1 VARTQVI
8 EALRKVLVLEAAKGF
23 ADSAVIGGL
32 DAYAST
38 LLDEHASSLSPGV
51 TRQLRFL
58 RNDKVGYR
66 GWQRPE
72 RETWVQKTM
81 QAIDPQPGPDGRDA
95 EQVQRQVGADRVA
108 SSSSSHTSSDAP
120 PESPD
125 IHSSITPG
133 RSRKSV
139 TALRGISTKTAA
151 NLARL
156 GVSTIVDLVYLLP
169 RRYLDYTQ
177 IRRVSELEIDM
188 DQTVI
193 GTVVRVRVR
202 RFGDR
207 PGTEA
212 YLRDGSGMVRVLWFN
227 QPWVARN
234 LPANR
239 EIVVSGTV
247 RLFRSEKVI
256 ESPEWEPAH
265 SAGIHTGRLV
275 PVYPLTSGL
284 SSRQMRR
291 WMVEALERCA
301 TDVAEYLPAEIAARQ
316 QLMSLPDAVH
326 EAHFPSNLER
336 AAMAR
341 QRLAFDDLLSLQLGL
356 RMTKRYWQH
365 SQPGIPLRIDRS
377 FLRAYMQN
385 LPFTLTAAQQ
395 KVLNEI
401 EHDVARPVAMSRLLQ
416 GEVGS
421 GKTVVALAAVLMAVS
436 NGLQGALMAPTE
448 VLAEQHYRTI
458 ELLLRGSEG
467 HDNGDTTP
475 SAGSPALELLRNP
488 IRTIPG
494 VGGHQT
500 TLALLTGSLTAANR
514 RRVHAQL
521 ASGRVDIVVGT
532 QALIQREVTFKRL
545 GLAVVDEQH
554 RFGVLQRGGLRQK
567 GFNPHVLVMTATP
580 IPRSLALAVYGDLD
594 LSVIDS
600 LPPGRQKTVTRVIS
614 SSQMDRLYRF
624 LRSQIR
630 EGRQAY
636 VICPLISESPKL
648 EARAATEEYR
658 RLSEVVFPD
667 LRLGLLHGGLAP
679 KQKDEV
685 MRTFRD
691 ASTDILVSTT
701 VVEVGIDV
709 PNATVMIV
717 LGAERFGLSQLHQL
731 RGRVGRGTERSY
743 CILVSDAPSTATR
756 ERLRVV
762 EATQDGFALA
772 SHDLRLRG
780 PGDFLGTQ
788 QTGLPELRVATLT
801 DLSMLEAA
809 RSEALRLID
818 DSRFDSAAEY
828 AAVRQRVVELW
839 RDNVEWS

>member
-1 VARTQVI
+1 MADTQVI
-8 EALRKVLVLEAAKGF
+8 EALRKILVLEAAKGF
-23 ADSAVIGGL
+23 ADSAVVGGL

-38 LLDEHASSLSPGV
+38 LLDEHASSISPAV
-51 TRQLRFL
+51 TRQLRSL
-58 RNDKVGYR
+58 RKDKVGYR
-66 GWQRPE
+66 GWQKPR
-72 RETWVQKTM
+72 RESWVQTTM
-81 QAIDPQPGPDGRDA
+81 QAVDPQPGPDKRDA
-95 EQVQRQVGADRVA
+95 VQVQRQAGVDRVA
-108 SSSSSHTSSDAP
+108 TSSHTSSDVP
-120 PESPD
+120 PEGPD
-125 IHSSITPG
+125 SHAPIPPG
-133 RSRKSV
+133 RSRKPV
-139 TALRGISTKTAA
+139 TALRGVSTKTAA

-156 GVSTIVDLVYLLP
+156 GVSTIVDFVYLLP

-177 IRRVSELEIDM
+177 IRRVSELQVDTE
-188 DQTVI
+188 QTII
-193 GTVVRVRVR
+193 GTVVRVRVTP
-202 RFGDR
+202 FGSR

-212 YLRDGSGMVRVLWFN
+212 YLRDETGMVRIIWFN
-227 QPWVARN
+227 QPWIARN

-247 RLFRSEKVI
+247 HLFRGEKVI
-256 ESPEWEPAH
+256 ESPEWEPAD

-284 SSRQMRR
+284 SARQMRK
-291 WMVEALERCA
+291 WMVEALERSA
-301 TDVAEYLPAEIAARQ
+301 PDLAEYLPAEIAARQ
-316 QLMSLPDAVH
+316 HLMPLSDAVH
-326 EAHFPSNLER
+326 EAHFPSSLER

-341 QRLAFDDLLSLQLGL
+341 QRLTFDDLLSLQLGL
-356 RMTKRYWQH
+356 LMTKRYWQH
-365 SQPGIPLRIDRS
+365 SQPGIPLAIDRS
-377 FLRAYMQN
+377 LLDAYTKS
-385 LPFTLTAAQQ
+385 LPFTLTSAQQ
-395 KVLNEI
+395 RVLEEI
-401 EHDVARPVAMSRLLQ
+401 EHDIARPVAMSRLLQ

-421 GKTVVALAAVLMAVS
+421 GKTVVALAAILLAVS

-448 VLAEQHYRTI
+448 VLAEQHFRTI
-458 ELLLRGSEG
+458 ESLLRGDRG
-467 HDNGDTTP
+467 HDNEDLAPSGDN
-475 SAGSPALELLRNP
+475 PAVELLRNP
-488 IRTIPG
+488 IRAIG
-494 VGGHQT
+494 DVGGHQT

-521 ASGRVDIVVGT
+521 ASGDVDIVVGT
-532 QALIQREVTFKRL
+532 QALIQREVEFKRL
-545 GLAVVDEQH
+545 GLAIVDEQH

-594 LSVIDS
+594 LSVINS
-600 LPPGRQKTVTRVIS
+600 LPPGRQKTVTRVMS

-648 EARAATEEYR
+648 EAKAATEEYQ
-658 RLSEVVFPD
+658 RLHEVAFPD

-685 MRTFRD
+685 MRSFRD
-691 ASTDILVSTT
+691 ASIDILVSTT

-743 CILVSDAPSTATR
+743 CILVSDAPSTAAR
-756 ERLRVV
+756 KRLQVV
-762 EATQDGFALA
+762 EATNDGFALA
-772 SHDLRLRG
+772 RHDLELRG

-801 DLSMLEAA
+801 DLSMLDAA

-828 AAVRQRVVELW
+828 AAVRERVAELW

>member
-1 VARTQVI
+1 MQVI

-23 ADSAVIGGL
+23 ADSAVVGGL
-32 DAYAST
+32 DAYAAT
-38 LLDEHASSLSPGV
+38 LLDEHSSSLPRRV
-51 TRQLRFL
+51 TRQLKSV
-58 RNDKVGYR
+58 RNDRVGYR
-66 GWQRPE
+66 GWQRPQ
-72 RETWVQKTM
+72 RTAWVQATT
-81 QAIDPQPGPDGRDA
+81 QAIDPRPGPAKADA
-95 EQVQRQVGADRVA
+95 VPVQRRVRADRVA
-108 SSSSSHTSSDAP
+108 ASSRTPSDTRS
-120 PESPD
+120 EGPD
-125 IHSSITPG
+125 DHSTVPTVRPRTP
-133 RSRKSV
+133 V
-139 TALRGISTKTAA
+139 TALRGVSTKTAA

-156 GVSTIVDLVYLLP
+156 GVSTIADFVYLLP

-177 IRRVSELEIDM
+177 IRRVSELEIDRE
-188 DQTVI
+188 QTVI

-202 RFGDR
+202 LFGGR
-207 PGTEA
+207 QGTEA
-212 YLRDGSGMVRVLWFN
+212 YLRDESGMVRILWFN

-239 EIVVSGTV
+239 EIVVSGAV
-247 RLFRSEKVI
+247 HLFRTEKVI
-256 ESPEWEPAH
+256 ESPEWEPVD

-284 SSRQMRR
+284 SARQMRK

-301 TDVAEYLPAEIAARQ
+301 PDLAEYLPADIAARQ
-316 QLMSLPDAVH
+316 QLMSLHDAVH

-341 QRLAFDDLLSLQLGL
+341 QRLTFDELLSLQLGL
-356 RMTKRYWQH
+356 LMTKRYWQN
-365 SQPGIPLRIDRS
+365 SQPGIPLEVDRS
-377 FLRAYMQN
+377 FLDAYTQN
-385 LPFTLTAAQQ
+385 LPYSLTAAQQ
-395 KVLNEI
+395 RVLGEI
-401 EHDVARPVAMSRLLQ
+401 AHDIARPMAMSRLLQ

-421 GKTVVALAAVLMAVS
+421 GKTVVALAALLVAVS

-458 ELLLRGSEG
+458 ESLLRDSEG
-467 HDNGDTTP
+467 HHNGDTTP
-475 SAGSPALELLRNP
+475 SATRPALESLHDP
-488 IRTIPG
+488 IRTIRG
-494 VGGHQT
+494 VGGRQT

-521 ASGRVDIVVGT
+521 ASGDVDIVVGT

-545 GLAVVDEQH
+545 GLAIVDEQH

-594 LSVIDS
+594 LSVIDK
-600 LPPGRQKTVTRVIS
+600 LPPGRQETVTRVIS

-658 RLSEVVFPD
+658 RLREVVFPD
-667 LRLGLLHGGLAP
+667 LRLGLLHGALAP
-679 KQKDEV
+679 RQKDEV
-685 MRTFRD
+685 MRSFRD
-691 ASTDILVSTT
+691 ASIDILVSTT
-701 VVEVGIDV
+701 VVEVGVDV
-709 PNATVMIV
+709 PNATVMII

-731 RGRVGRGTERSY
+731 RGRVRRSSERSY
-743 CILVSDAPSTATR
+743 CILVSDTPSPSTR

-762 EATQDGFALA
+762 AATQNGFDLA
-772 SHDLRLRG
+772 RHDLELRG

-788 QTGLPELRVATLT
+788 QTGLPELRIATLT

-809 RSEALRLID
+809 RSEALRLIG

-828 AAVRQRVVELW
+828 TGVRERVAELW